1 MIRSMTGFG
10 RCKMSVNEYDINIDI
25 KSVNHRYLDLNIK
38 LPKYYAFLEEKIREK
53 ISGVITRGKIEVS
66 VYIKLINRENR
77 SVNTVI

>member
-38 LPKYYAFLEEKIREK
+38 LPKYYAFWKK
-53 ISGVITRGKIEVS
+53 K
-66 VYIKLINRENR
+66 
-77 SVNTVI
+77 

>member
-38 LPKYYAFLEEKIREK
+38 LPKYYAFLEEKIRDK

-66 VYIKLINRENR
+66 VYIKLIN
-77 SVNTVI
+77 SILIPLHQF